1 MFLKFKEKPYVVY
14 GHFWQRKIRVSR
26 IAQVKIPQ
34 LVGLADVDQK
44 HQGRSETSRSEHS
57 NS

>member
-34 LVGLADVDQK
+34 LVGLADVDRK
-44 HQGRSETSRSEHS
+44 HQGQTTQILDA
-57 NS
+57 